1 MTIDKTAFELILTQV
16 ASSENVISSL
26 EQSVDEVD
34 TENTFTEE
42 FLNLYAD
49 INSIKEWANHKIL
62 EADQETVMNGFLSEL
77 KVVFDKYSAKLEV
90 GSSTEGY
97 GVDYGNASPDGGV
110 RLTATLDGVTATKE
124 ISKVVIVSGD
134 LV

>member
-1 MTIDKTAFELILTQV
+1 
-16 ASSENVISSL
+16 
-26 EQSVDEVD
+26 
-34 TENTFTEE
+34 
-42 FLNLYAD
+42 
-49 INSIKEWANHKIL
+49 
-62 EADQETVMNGFLSEL
+62 MNGFLSEL

-110 RLTATLDGVTATKE
+110 RLSATLDGVTATKE
-124 ISKVVIVSGD
+124 INKVVIVSGD